1 MNDERFFDLAMKA
14 IAQQAND
21 AERKDLD
28 AMLAD
33 KPELR
38 AELLRLEKD
47 ALVAKDALPLVAA
60 CTESTG
66 QFPTYA
72 RERLQ
77 TTVRQ
82 TLGGPES
89 VAKEPHRSLAWGWRW
104 GLGLAGATTVVLLV
118 AVPVF
123 HPPNKLEPVQGLAVK
138 QEATPNEPAPPG
150 TQGGRSSSSVTLG
163 SGSTAGMTV
172 STGLKGQLTASNGLG
187 PLTEEAFKQAAAQNL
202 PVIQLA
208 IFDLGGGAR
217 RADKNE
223 VTTLEEAWKGIPIQN
238 FSKVSELQAWRWP
251 NDAGRPAA
259 RIVYASGVREV
270 WLSGSFQGRV
280 FQKTFPLDK
289 DLATTLQQV
298 KAFIQE
304 PTKR

>member
-289 DLATTLQQV
+289 DLVTTLQQV